1 MEKIRSFGLFIKG
14 VYKCFI
20 QLFYY
25 RIFIKWN
32 MVFLPHICIS
42 KIEEYK
48 EGIDVFA
55 LAYRNHTDDHYMAAD
70 R

>member
-1 MEKIRSFGLFIKG
+1 NRGVFLLCKITNLLIYS
-14 VYKCFI
+14 
-20 QLFYY
+20 

>member
-1 MEKIRSFGLFIKG
+1 MNKHYIEPLWRKSGVFGFFIKG
-14 VYKCFI
+14 VYKCF
-20 QLFYY
+20 
-25 RIFIKWN
+25 
-32 MVFLPHICIS
+32 IS

>member
-1 MEKIRSFGLFIKG
+1 MLYPIVFIIG
-14 VYKCFI
+14 FLLSGI
-20 QLFYY
+20 
-25 RIFIKWN
+25 

-55 LAYRNHTDDHYMAAD
+55 LLTAIIPTIIIWLLIGDQ
-70 R
+70 

>member
-1 MEKIRSFGLFIKG
+1 
-14 VYKCFI
+14 
-20 QLFYY
+20 
-25 RIFIKWN
+25 

-55 LAYRNHTDDHYMAAD
+55 LAYRNHTDDHYMALMGDYPFHFEKLIDYKVWVIAAVTLVATCAW
-70 R
+70 

>member
-1 MEKIRSFGLFIKG
+1 MEYGFPSTYMYL
-14 VYKCFI
+14 
-20 QLFYY
+20 
-25 RIFIKWN
+25 
-32 MVFLPHICIS
+32 

-55 LAYRNHTDDHYMAAD
+55 LAYRNHTDDHYMVAD

>member
-1 MEKIRSFGLFIKG
+1 MLYPIVFIIGFLLSGIWFSF
-14 VYKCFI
+14 
-20 QLFYY
+20 
-25 RIFIKWN
+25 
-32 MVFLPHICIS
+32 HICIS

>member
-1 MEKIRSFGLFIKG
+1 MEKIRSFWTFIKG

>member
-1 MEKIRSFGLFIKG
+1 MNKHYIEPLSN
-14 VYKCFI
+14 C
-20 QLFYY
+20 FYY

-70 R
+70 G

>member
-1 MEKIRSFGLFIKG
+1 MLLSN
-14 VYKCFI
+14 C
-20 QLFYY
+20 FYY